1 VGGRIARRNWNAIVG
16 ELAQR
21 EKLLKLRIER
31 YDWRLEEQRERMQ
44 AAIDRRDA
52 IIDAQRLVIENL
64 LSRKQKSNS

>member
-1 VGGRIARRNWNAIVG
+1 
-16 ELAQR
+16 
-21 EKLLKLRIER
+21 
-31 YDWRLEEQRERMQ
+31 MQ

>member
-21 EKLLKLRIER
+21 EKLLKLRIEH

-44 AAIDRRDA
+44 AALDRRDA